1 MRATEREYSA
11 FTSVGD
17 YTGRQGWSVGQYDVG
32 TGRAKNLSCAYHGVN
47 VYVANPTPRSLD
59 TSR

>member
-11 FTSVGD
+11 IASVGD
-17 YTGRQGWSVGQYDVG
+17 YAGRQGWSVGKYDVG
-32 TGRAKNLSCAYHGVN
+32 TGRAKNPSSAFHGVN